1 MNEEVCI
8 LLAEDDMG
16 HAELIRKNVIRAGIS
31 NKILHFKDGQ
41 QLLDFLFREENAPH
55 RKSEISYL
63 ILLDIRMPKV
73 DGIEALK
80 KIKSHQELKKIP
92 IIMLTTT
99 DDPREVEICHR
110 FGCSNYI
117 TKPVDYERFV
127 DVIKTLGFYLMIV
140 KVPGI
145 KGGITE

>member
-1 MNEEVCI
+1 MNKEVCI

-31 NKILHFKDGQ
+31 NEIFHFKDGQ
-41 QLLDFLFREENAPH
+41 QLLDFLFREENVFH

-73 DGIEALK
+73 DGIETLK
-80 KIKSHQELKKIP
+80 QIKSHPVLKKIP

-99 DDPREVEICHR
+99 DDPREVEICHKY
-110 FGCSNYI
+110 GCSNYI
-117 TKPVDYERFV
+117 TKPVNYERFV

-145 KGGITE
+145 KGGIDE